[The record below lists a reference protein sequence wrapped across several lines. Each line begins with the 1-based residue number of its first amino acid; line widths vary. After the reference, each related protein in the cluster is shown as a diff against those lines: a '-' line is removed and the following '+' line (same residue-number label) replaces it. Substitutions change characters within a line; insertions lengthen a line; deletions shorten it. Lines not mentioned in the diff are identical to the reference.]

1 ILNDNNLRGEIPRKW
16 GYQACLYEI
25 TEQSPIRKDTFNTG
39 TFGQPD
45 ISVRV
50 RNQTSDFKLL
60 EWKWIDG
67 FHSIR
72 DWKHHYSYYVVDF
85 LPSITLLESD
95 ISENADLKTG
105 SGLSGLLPS
114 EIGLLTKLTKL
125 IISDLNGASSPFPP
139 LANLYNMEYLIL
151 RSCNIMDVLPS
162 YLDVMGNLTIL
173 SVSLIDLSFNKISGQ
188 IPSYFYSLA
197 RVENMI
203 DFVSQNLPVECS
215 FNSVSMGQFL
225 TGNLLNGS
233 VPEWML
239 ETGNNIIPIF
249 KLCNRQEFVNSYSL
263 HINCGGKEVTISGTT
278 FEGDVDPGEPSVF
291 VSSKTNWGFSNTGL
305 FLYDTGVS
313 VDYIELNHSLNFP
326 TPYSELYESAR
337 VSPISLTY
345 YAYCLGNGNYRISLH
360 FSEIVLTNDTKLG
373 GHGRRVFNI
382 YIQGKLVVKDFNI
395 VDAAG
400 GILKPV
406 IKRIPVA
413 VTSNT
418 VEIRFYW
425 AGKGTFLTIE
435 NNTGYGPL
443 ISAISIELG
452 SAIIAD
458 FWSTDYS
465 TSNLRLRK
473 HLTEDE
479 IEE

>member
-1 ILNDNNLRGEIPRKW
+1 MV
-16 GYQACLYEI
+16 QC
-25 TEQSPIRKDTFNTG
+25 
-39 TFGQPD
+39 
-45 ISVRV
+45 
-50 RNQTSDFKLL
+50 
-60 EWKWIDG
+60 
-67 FHSIR
+67 
-72 DWKHHYSYYVVDF
+72 
-85 LPSITLLESD
+85 
-95 ISENADLKTG
+95 
-105 SGLSGLLPS
+105 
-114 EIGLLTKLTKL
+114 
-125 IISDLNGASSPFPP
+125 LNGCWKQGTT
-139 LANLYNMEYLIL
+139 LI
-151 RSCNIMDVLPS
+151 S
-162 YLDVMGNLTIL
+162 LTINL
-173 SVSLIDLSFNKISGQ
+173 KHYYLMAVNHDLQYLFSSSATDKNSNLVSC
-188 IPSYFYSLA
+188 LA
-197 RVENMI
+197 
-203 DFVSQNLPVECS
+203 DHKPCS
-215 FNSVSMGQFL
+215 NY
-225 TGNLLNGS
+225 
-233 VPEWML
+233 
-239 ETGNNIIPIF
+239 
-249 KLCNRQEFVNSYSL
+249 SYSL

-291 VSSKTNWGFSNTGL
+291 LSSKTNWGFSNTGL

-382 YIQGKLVVKDFNI
+382 YIQVTLQGKLVVKDFNI

-443 ISAISIELG
+443 ISAISIEPE
-452 SAIIAD
+452 
-458 FWSTDYS
+458 FET
-465 TSNLRLRK
+465 N
-473 HLTEDE
+473 
-479 IEE
+479 

>member
-1 ILNDNNLRGEIPRKW
+1 MISLGTILVAKYLEGFTKLKELYHFSLSCIMNLEANHLSGRLPSTLGYLVNLEIFVINDNNFEGQIPSSIKNW
-16 GYQACLYEI
+16 LNV
-25 TEQSPIRKDTFNTG
+25 T
-39 TFGQPD
+39 
-45 ISVRV
+45 
-50 RNQTSDFKLL
+50 
-60 EWKWIDG
+60 
-67 FHSIR
+67 SIR
-72 DWKHHYSYYVVDF
+72 VQ
-85 LPSITLLESD
+85 
-95 ISENADLKTG
+95 G
-105 SGLSGLLPS
+105 SGLSGPLPS

-173 SVSLIDLSFNKISGQ
+173 
-188 IPSYFYSLA
+188 
-197 RVENMI
+197 
-203 DFVSQNLPVECS
+203 
-215 FNSVSMGQFL
+215 FL
-225 TGNLLNGS
+225 NGNLLNGS

-239 ETGNNIIPIF
+239 ETGNNIDLSYNKFEALLSNGCQSRLTIPIF
-249 KLCNRQEFVNSYSL
+249 KLCNRQEFVSFWFLQYHKPCSNYSYSL

-291 VSSKTNWGFSNTGL
+291 LSSKTNWGFSNTGL

-382 YIQGKLVVKDFNI
+382 YIQVTLQGKLVVKDFNI

-443 ISAISIELG
+443 ISAISIEPGDGFGPLALP
-452 SAIIAD
+452 SFYI
-458 FWSTDYS
+458 
-465 TSNLRLRK
+465 RLLLECSLK
-473 HLTEDE
+473 A
-479 IEE
+479 

>member
-1 ILNDNNLRGEIPRKW
+1 MISLGTILVAKYLEGFTKLKELYHFSLSCIMNLEANHLSGRLPSTLGYLVNLEIFVINDNNFEGQIPSSIKNW
-16 GYQACLYEI
+16 LNV
-25 TEQSPIRKDTFNTG
+25 T
-39 TFGQPD
+39 
-45 ISVRV
+45 
-50 RNQTSDFKLL
+50 
-60 EWKWIDG
+60 
-67 FHSIR
+67 SIR
-72 DWKHHYSYYVVDF
+72 VQ
-85 LPSITLLESD
+85 
-95 ISENADLKTG
+95 G
-105 SGLSGLLPS
+105 SGLSGPLPS

-173 SVSLIDLSFNKISGQ
+173 DLNFNKISGQ

-197 RVENMI
+197 RVENI
-203 DFVSQNLPVECS
+203 
-215 FNSVSMGQFL
+215 FL
-225 TGNLLNGS
+225 NGNLLNGS

-239 ETGNNIIPIF
+239 ETGNNINLVSCLADHKP
-249 KLCNRQEFVNSYSL
+249 CSNYSYSL

-291 VSSKTNWGFSNTGL
+291 LSSKTNWGFSNTGL

-382 YIQGKLVVKDFNI
+382 YIQVTLQGKLVVKDFNI

-443 ISAISIELG
+443 ISAISIEPGDGFGPLALP
-452 SAIIAD
+452 SFYI
-458 FWSTDYS
+458 
-465 TSNLRLRK
+465 RLLLECSLK
-473 HLTEDE
+473 A
-479 IEE
+479 

>member
-1 ILNDNNLRGEIPRKW
+1 MSRVVEILPCQLFRLPYLGFLDLSWNYLSGEIPRELGFTKLKELYHFSLSCIMNLEANHLSGRLPSTL
-16 GYQACLYEI
+16 GYLVNLEI
-25 TEQSPIRKDTFNTG
+25 FVINDNNFE
-39 TFGQPD
+39 GQIPSS
-45 ISVRV
+45 IKNWLNV
-50 RNQTSDFKLL
+50 T
-60 EWKWIDG
+60 
-67 FHSIR
+67 SIR
-72 DWKHHYSYYVVDF
+72 VQ
-85 LPSITLLESD
+85 
-95 ISENADLKTG
+95 G

-125 IISDLNGASSPFPP
+125 LVCTLISWFSSFFDFTLVLSRRIISDLNGASSPFPP

-173 SVSLIDLSFNKISGQ
+173 DLSFNKISGQ

-197 RVENMI
+197 RVENI
-203 DFVSQNLPVECS
+203 
-215 FNSVSMGQFL
+215 FL

-239 ETGNNIIPIF
+239 ETGNNIDLSYNKFEALLSNGCQSRLTIPIF
-249 KLCNRQEFVNSYSL
+249 KLCNRQEFVSFWFLQYSYSL

-452 SAIIAD
+452 RLVAI
-458 FWSTDYS
+458 
-465 TSNLRLRK
+465 
-473 HLTEDE
+473 
-479 IEE
+479 